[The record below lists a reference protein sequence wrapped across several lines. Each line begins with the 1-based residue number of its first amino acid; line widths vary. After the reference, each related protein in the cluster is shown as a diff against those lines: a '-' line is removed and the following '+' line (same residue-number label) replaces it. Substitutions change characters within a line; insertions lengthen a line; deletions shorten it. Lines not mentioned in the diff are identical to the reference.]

1 VKSILPCGTDNV
13 MMIRATCT
21 GLLLA
26 LSFTPTSAQIA
37 FGGQP
42 LAIGSTWPEAGVID
56 FPEVD
61 AARLLAEDADRSAH
75 GAKGPFRF
83 GVNHPADLSM
93 LNSGTWRILEDGTRV
108 WRSVLHCPD
117 AKSINL
123 VFGEY
128 TVPEGARVF
137 IWNEQHEILGSFTQ
151 ASAGGQH
158 SLGTGQLAGDRI
170 TVQYEEPEGLNGE
183 AALRITQVTHGYR
196 GFGADRGLGDSGAC
210 NNNIICPEG
219 DPWRDQIASVA
230 MVLVNGNGHCT
241 GQLINNCANDGTPY
255 FLTANHC
262 LNGQNPANWVFR
274 FNWASPTCDPTAA
287 GTVNNTVSGASL
299 LESDPD
305 SDVALLLLNTAP
317 PASYDVWYTGWDG
330 TGETPASSTAIH
342 HPSGDVKKISFDNDQ
357 PVTGEFDGADC
368 WHIQGWEDGTTE
380 GGSSGSGLWNPDGR
394 LIGQLFGGEA
404 SCNNNV
410 NDYFGR
416 FDLSHPLLTPWLGT
430 CAPAVLDGHDPNAP
444 AQALDVSLLTIT
456 GIDANY
462 CDTGSFSPVLTI
474 RNNGIATLTQLTI
487 TYAIDNNAP
496 ETFNWSGNL
505 ATGQT
510 TTIPLPTLSAGSGV
524 HVFDVTCSA
533 PNGGVDGYPANDHKS
548 KNFHIAS
555 PGETITLTI
564 NTDDYGSETTWRV
577 TSNGMTLYS
586 GGPYSDVSGGTVETA
601 QFCLEEA
608 CFTFTIFDTVED
620 GICCGWGEG
629 DYTITDSDGDVL
641 LDGNG
646 NFGAIAT
653 TQFCTGFAA
662 VEEQY
667 EADFSVFPDP
677 SAGLLNVSLPE
688 GLTILTL
695 RDALGRELER
705 IRKNVTGPFLLE
717 LSHLPNGR
725 YLLEA
730 IHGERQL
737 VRSVTIV
744 H

>member
-1 VKSILPCGTDNV
+1 
-13 MMIRATCT
+13 MMIRATFS
-21 GLLLA
+21 GLLTA
-26 LSFTPTSAQIA
+26 LCFSSASAQIA

-42 LAIGSTWPEAGVID
+42 LALGTTWPGMGVIH

-61 AARLLAEDADRSAH
+61 AGRLLAEDAERSAG

-83 GVNHPADLSM
+83 GVNHTTDLSL
-93 LNSGTWRILEDGTRV
+93 LNSGTWRTLEDGTRV
-108 WRSVLHCPD
+108 WRSVLHCPE

-128 TVPEGARVF
+128 VVPEGARVYL
-137 IWNEQHEILGSFTQ
+137 WNDQHDLLGAFTQ
-151 ASAGGQH
+151 ASAGGQL
-158 SLGTGQLAGDRI
+158 SMGVGQLEGDRI
-170 TVQYEEPEGLNGE
+170 TVQYEEPAGSPGE

-196 GFGADRGLGDSGAC
+196 GSGGDRGFGDSGSC
-210 NNNIICPEG
+210 NNNVICPEG

-230 MVLVNGNGHCT
+230 MILANGNGHCT

-255 FLTANHC
+255 LLTANHC

-287 GTVNNTVSGASL
+287 GSSNNTVSGASL

-317 PASYDVWYTGWDG
+317 PASYDVWYTGWDA
-330 TGETPASSTAIH
+330 TGETPASSTVIH

-357 PVTGEFDGADC
+357 PVTGEFDGAEC
-368 WHIQGWEDGTTE
+368 WHIQAWEDGTTE
-380 GGSSGSGLWNPDGR
+380 SGSSGSGLWNPDGR

-404 SCNNNV
+404 SCGNNV

-430 CAPAVLDGHDPNAP
+430 CAPAVLDGYDPNTP
-444 AQALDVSLLTIT
+444 PLALDVSLLTIT

-462 CDTGSFSPVLTI
+462 CNTGSFSPVLTI
-474 RNNGIATLTQLTI
+474 RNNGTSTLTQFTI
-487 TYAIDNNAP
+487 AYEIDNNGESTLAW
-496 ETFNWSGNL
+496 NGSL
-505 ATGQT
+505 ATGET
-510 TTIPLPTLSAGSGV
+510 TDITLPDLSASSGV
-524 HVFDVTCSA
+524 HVFEVTCSS
-533 PNGGVDGYPANDHKS
+533 PNGGTDGDPTNDHKS
-548 KNFHIAS
+548 KTFHVAS
-555 PGETITLTI
+555 PGEIITLTI
-564 NTDDYGSETTWRV
+564 NTDDYGSETTWKV
-577 TSNGMTLYS
+577 TSDNVTLYS
-586 GGPYSDVSGGTVETA
+586 GGPYPDVSGGTVETA

-608 CFTFTIFDTVED
+608 CFTFTIMDAVAD

-653 TQFCTGFAA
+653 TQYCTGFAS
-662 VEEQY
+662 VGEQY
-667 EADFSVFPDP
+667 EDDFIVFPDP
-677 SAGLLNVSLPE
+677 GAGLLNVSLPE
-688 GLTILTL
+688 GGTTIMV
-695 RDALGRELER
+695 RDLLGRELER
-705 IRKNVTGPFLLE
+705 ARKNATGPFMLD

-730 IHGERQL
+730 LTGERRL